1 MVTHDVD
8 EANFL
13 DARVVMM
20 TNGPAAEVGD
30 ILPIHF
36 PRPRNRAALLEDPE
50 YYRLREHLMTFLE
63 ERADK
68 RVKSG
73 EGSIPTPSAGPLA
86 SDESVSNL
94 RNPIKP
100 EPETIHA

>member
-1 MVTHDVD
+1 
-8 EANFL
+8 
-13 DARVVMM
+13 M
-20 TNGPAAEVGD
+20 TNGPAAQVGD

-68 RVKSG
+68 KIEPGPESSNAR
-73 EGSIPTPSAGPLA
+73 PSAPGTGGGSRP
-86 SDESVSNL
+86 VPNL
-94 RNPIKP
+94 RKQIKP
-100 EPETIHA
+100 ENETILA